1 MKPDRTLAA
10 RRQTGT
16 LLVMKSTS
24 ELQEQIRRRAYELY
38 EQSGRNDG
46 HELDDWLQAESEGLS
61 RRLGQQPHRKNQ
73 RPSQVS
79 VRDGHHSEK
88 TKRPDSS

>member
-38 EQSGRNDG
+38 EQGGRSDG
-46 HELDDWLQAESEGLS
+46 HELEDWLQAEWEGL
-61 RRLGQQPHRKNQ
+61 RRRRGQQPHRT
-73 RPSQVS
+73 S
-79 VRDGHHSEK
+79 G
-88 TKRPDSS
+88 